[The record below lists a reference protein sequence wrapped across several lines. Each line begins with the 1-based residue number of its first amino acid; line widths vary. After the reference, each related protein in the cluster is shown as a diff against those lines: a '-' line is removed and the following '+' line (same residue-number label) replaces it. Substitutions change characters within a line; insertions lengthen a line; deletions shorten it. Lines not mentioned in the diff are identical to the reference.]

1 MQLSDW
7 APTLCCTVQK
17 LGRAKY
23 YRMHPRITTRWH
35 RNTANG
41 QSCNPN
47 TLFLLL
53 LKKKK
58 SYCLV
63 LSHKFCFF
71 FLIGMYFVF
80 TVDFPSLVFGCAFNC
95 SNESRVLMI
104 SKNFSKE
111 EIVEVE

>member
-1 MQLSDW
+1 MIGYLHCVVLYKSLEE
-7 APTLCCTVQK
+7 PNITVCIPELPQGGIEI
-17 LGRAKY
+17 LQMARVVILT
-23 YRMHPRITTRWH
+23 PC
-35 RNTANG
+35 
-41 QSCNPN
+41 SCSY
-47 TLFLLL
+47 

-104 SKNFSKE
+104 SKNLSKE